1 MFVDR
6 DTDLAEM
13 ESRWGLRP
21 QFYLLWGRRRVG
33 KSALIRHFADGKDA
47 VIYQAVTGTATDQLA
62 LLTRRINAWRVDPV
76 LEAAPL
82 ASWAQAFAYLERLGR
97 ERKAAGKPLLV
108 VLDEF
113 QYVAKSDASIISRLA
128 DLYETVKHEELPLF
142 FIISGS
148 AINFFEDEVIIGKL
162 FGRRTGGGLLRPLGY
177 RDAGSFFPDWS
188 AADRARAWAVLGGMP
203 YYLEQFDPGRS
214 LGWNIRERMLRRNQ
228 VLYNEAELL
237 LRDEL
242 QDPSSYQSVLA
253 AIAGGATR
261 NSEIAARSGI
271 AATALS
277 TYLRPLV
284 DLHLVERAV
293 PFGADPA
300 KSKQGLWTI
309 IDGYLAFW
317 HAFIRPNAVE
327 LEAGRADEVWK
338 TVVRP
343 VLDQFVSKPAFEQMC
358 RDYVRQRIGSDA
370 RFPASGAVGAWWG
383 SVKIR
388 VDGRLRNVQREAD
401 VVAGSRDEVTLV
413 GEVKW
418 SGGEVGLDA
427 LKQLRNAAEA
437 VPGTNDR
444 TRLALFSR
452 TRFDDRL
459 RVVAEQE
466 DVLLFDIEELF
477 DLGDLPAA

>member
-6 DTDLAEM
+6 DADLAEM

-33 KSALIRHFADGKDA
+33 KSALVRRFAEGKDA

-62 LLTRRINAWRVDPV
+62 LLTRRINAWRADAF

-82 ASWAQAFAYLERLGR
+82 VSWAQAFAYFERLGR
-97 ERKAAGKPLLV
+97 ERKAAAEPLLL

-113 QYVAKSDASIISRLA
+113 QYLAASDTSIVSLLA
-128 DLYETVKHEELPLF
+128 DLYETVKHEGLPLF
-142 FIISGS
+142 IIISGS
-148 AINFFEDEVIIGKL
+148 AIGFFEDEVLVGKL

-188 AADRARAWAVLGGMP
+188 AADRTRAWAVLGGMP

-214 LGWNIRERMLRRNQ
+214 LGWNVRERMLQRNQ

-237 LRDEL
+237 LRDQL

-271 AATALS
+271 ATTALS
-277 TYLRPLV
+277 GYLRPLV

-309 IDGYLAFW
+309 ADGYLAFW
-317 HAFIRPNAVE
+317 HAFIRPNTVE
-327 LEAGRADEVWK
+327 LEAGRADEIWR

-343 VLDQFVSKPAFEQMC
+343 ELDRFVSRPAFEQLC
-358 RDYVRQRIGSDA
+358 RDYVRERIGRDA
-370 RFPASGAVGAWWG
+370 RLPASGAVGAWWG
-383 SVKIR
+383 SVKTR
-388 VDGRLRNVQREAD
+388 VDGKPRNVQCEAD

-413 GEVKW
+413 GEAKW
-418 SGGEVGLDA
+418 SDDDVGLDA
-427 LKQLRNAAEA
+427 LKQLRTAAAA
-437 VPGTNDR
+437 VPGTNDQ

-452 TRFDDRL
+452 TGFEDRL
-459 RVVAEQE
+459 RAVAEQE

-477 DLGDLPAA
+477 DQGDQSAV